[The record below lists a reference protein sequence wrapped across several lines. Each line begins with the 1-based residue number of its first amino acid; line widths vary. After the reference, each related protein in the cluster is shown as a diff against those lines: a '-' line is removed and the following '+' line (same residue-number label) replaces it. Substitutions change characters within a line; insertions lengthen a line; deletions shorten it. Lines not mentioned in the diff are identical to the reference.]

1 MSKKE
6 EEIKKRREKVKEL
19 YEEGKTNQEIV
30 DILTVSIQTVAND
43 IFYLKNQGEITITG
57 KERIEKR
64 REKVK
69 ELYKAGKTSQE
80 IADILGISKQ
90 TVKNDIYY
98 LRKQGEITGKE
109 RKEIIEKRREKVK
122 ELDKQGNKKESKRY
136 KRIKLYIRECIK
148 QGEIQQA
155 IDYAKSHEN
164 SIYLA
169 ENEQKKMKEFIQQTE
184 LKQVKTIL
192 ELCEVGKTQREILKI
207 TKFSEGLIYEVYDRY
222 RKKQEEDKEK

>member
-6 EEIKKRREKVKEL
+6 EKIKKRREKVKEL
-19 YEEGKTNQEIV
+19 YEEGKTNQEIAN
-30 DILTVSIQTVAND
+30 ILKVSKQTVAND
-43 IFYLKNQGEITITG
+43 IYYLKGRGEITG
-57 KERIEKR
+57 KIEER

-164 SIYLA
+164 SMHLT

-192 ELCEVGKTQREILKI
+192 ELCEVGKTQREILEI

-222 RKKQEEDKEK
+222 RRKQEEDKEK